1 MRPSFVVNE
10 IGIGLRRNLTMTI
23 SLILTSAIASAAL
36 LTALLIRSEVQ
47 YMQEFWLGKVE
58 VSIFL
63 CGKDSDTPSCA
74 SGEVTDTQRS
84 QIEADLRSNPNVKT
98 VYYETK
104 QQAYEKYKI
113 QFKGTALADNVTAD
127 QLPESFRVKLK
138 DPNKFAVVSSA
149 FTGRP
154 GVETVFDSKEIFD
167 RILKLIRFFQFG
179 AWAVAIV
186 TAVVSILLIGNTVLI
201 SAFSR
206 RRETGIMRLVGASN
220 LSIQLPFILEGAIG
234 ALFGGIIGVGLVA
247 LVMEFAIYSYIKP
260 SFRFIPWIEWG
271 PFIAQSPLVLVAA
284 VLLAVVTSFVTLL
297 RYLRI

>member
-10 IGIGLRRNLTMTI
+10 IGIGLRRNLTMTV
-23 SLILTSAIASAAL
+23 SLILTSAIAAGAL
-36 LTALLIRSEVQ
+36 LTALLIRSEVR
-47 YMQEFWLGKVE
+47 YMQDFWLGKVE

-74 SGEVTDTQRS
+74 SGEVTDQQRQ

-104 QQAYEKYKI
+104 QQAYDKYKI

-167 RILKLIRFFQFG
+167 RILKLIRFFQLSAG
-179 AWAVAIV
+179 VVAIV
-186 TAVVSILLIGNTVLI
+186 MTIVSVLLIGNTVLI

-206 RRETGIMRLVGASN
+206 RRETGIMRLVGASS

-234 ALFGGIIGVGLVA
+234 ALLGGLIGVGLVA
-247 LVMEFAIYSYIKP
+247 LVMQFAVYEYLKP

-271 PFIAQSPLVLVAA
+271 PFLTQFPLVLVAA
-284 VLLAVVTSFVTLL
+284 VALAVATSFVTLL
-297 RYLRI
+297 RYLRV